1 MDNII
6 AFLMN
11 WGYMGMAVSAFL
23 AASILPFSSEAVM
36 VGLLAAGLDMWA
48 LVAWGT
54 VGNVLGSLFNYGIGR
69 LGKMEWIE
77 KYLHTKPEDLDRARR
92 FMGGRGA
99 WMGLFSCIPVIG
111 DVITIV
117 LGLMRANLTI
127 FIVSVTISKLV
138 RYVLLMVTAGTL
150 FSCSSPKS
158 SSDARIIT
166 VSIEPLRYFTQQI
179 VGDSYEVV
187 TMVPKGSSPETYEPT
202 ARQMTKLSE
211 SILYIK
217 VGNLGFERTWM
228 PRLEAN
234 APHTTIVDA
243 SQGIGN
249 NEDDD
254 PHTWMSTNNALVI
267 ARNIYHAV
275 KHINAKDST
284 VYKRRLDSL
293 CNVIKATDEYAMS
306 LTSQAHCKAFVI
318 YHPALTYFAS
328 DYGLEQIAV
337 EEHGREPTAADLQ
350 RIISTARSKGVKTMF
365 IQKEF
370 ANRNVDV
377 IANAIGAT
385 KVEINPLGYDWEKEM
400 KHIAEAINSTFASSK
415 KEINEDK
422 SR

>member
-1 MDNII
+1 MDSII

-11 WGYMGMAVSAFL
+11 WGYMGMALSAFL

-127 FIVSVTISKLV
+127 FIVSVTISKLA
-138 RYVLLMVTAGTL
+138 RYVVLMVTAGTL
-150 FSCSSPKS
+150 FSCSSAKN
-158 SSDARIIT
+158 DNANKIT
-166 VSIEPLRYFTQQI
+166 VSIEPLRYLTEQI
-179 VGDSYEVV
+179 VGDRFEVV

-202 ARQMTKLSE
+202 ARQMADLSE

-217 VGNLGFERTWM
+217 VGELGFERTWM
-228 PRLEAN
+228 PRLTSN
-234 APHTTIVDA
+234 APHITVVN
-243 SQGIGN
+243 SSEGITSHIG
-249 NEDDD
+249 DD
-254 PHTWMSTNNALVI
+254 PHSWMS
-267 ARNIYHAV
+267 ARNAIIMAHNIYEAV
-275 KHINAKDST
+275 KRIDVKDS
-284 VYKRRLDSL
+284 VFFRQRLDSL
-293 CNVIKATDEYAMS
+293 CNVIHTTDKYIRQTTA
-306 LTSQAHCKAFVI
+306 QAHCKSFII

-328 DYGLEQIAV
+328 DYGLEQLAL
-337 EEHGREPTAADLQ
+337 EEHGREPSAAELEQ
-350 RIISTARSKGVKTMF
+350 IISTAHAKGVKTMF
-365 IQKEF
+365 VQREF
-370 ANRNVDV
+370 ANRNVD
-377 IANAIGAT
+377 IITNTIGAR
-385 KVEINPLGYDWEKEM
+385 KVEINPLGYDWNKEM
-400 KHIAEAINSTFASSK
+400 RRIAA
-415 KEINEDK
+415 EIRN
-422 SR
+422 

>member
-1 MDNII
+1 MDSII

-11 WGYMGMAVSAFL
+11 WGYMGMALSAFL

-127 FIVSVTISKLV
+127 FIVSVTISKLA
-138 RYVLLMVTAGTL
+138 RYVVLMVTAGTL
-150 FSCSSPKS
+150 FSCSSAKN
-158 SSDARIIT
+158 DNANKIT
-166 VSIEPLRYFTQQI
+166 VSIEPLRYLTEQI
-179 VGDSYEVV
+179 VGDRFEVV

-202 ARQMTKLSE
+202 ARQMADLSE

-217 VGNLGFERTWM
+217 VGELGFERTWM
-228 PRLEAN
+228 PRLTSN
-234 APHTTIVDA
+234 APHITVVN
-243 SQGIGN
+243 SSEGITSHIG
-249 NEDDD
+249 DD
-254 PHTWMSTNNALVI
+254 PHSWMS
-267 ARNIYHAV
+267 ARNAIIMAHNIYEAV
-275 KHINAKDST
+275 KRIDVKDS
-284 VYKRRLDSL
+284 VFFSQRLDSL
-293 CNVIKATDEYAMS
+293 CSVIHATDKYIRQTTA
-306 LTSQAHCKAFVI
+306 QAQCKSFII

-328 DYGLEQIAV
+328 DYGLEQLAL
-337 EEHGREPTAADLQ
+337 EEHGREPSAAELEQ
-350 RIISTARSKGVKTMF
+350 IISTARAKGVKTMF
-365 IQKEF
+365 VQREF
-370 ANRNVDV
+370 ANRNVD
-377 IANAIGAT
+377 IITNTIGAR
-385 KVEINPLGYDWEKEM
+385 KVEINPLGYDWNKEM
-400 KHIAEAINSTFASSK
+400 RRIAA
-415 KEINEDK
+415 EIRN
-422 SR
+422 

>member
-1 MDNII
+1 MDSII

-11 WGYMGMAVSAFL
+11 WGYMGMALSAFL

-127 FIVSVTISKLV
+127 FIVSVTISKLA
-138 RYVLLMVTAGTL
+138 RYVVLMVTAGTL
-150 FSCSSPKS
+150 FSCSSAKN
-158 SSDARIIT
+158 DNTNKIT
-166 VSIEPLRYFTQQI
+166 VSIEPLRYLTEQI
-179 VGDSYEVV
+179 VGDRFEVV

-202 ARQMTKLSE
+202 ARQMADLSE

-217 VGNLGFERTWM
+217 VGELGFERTWM
-228 PRLEAN
+228 PRLTSN
-234 APHTTIVDA
+234 APHITVVN
-243 SQGIGN
+243 SSEGITSHIG
-249 NEDDD
+249 DD
-254 PHTWMSTNNALVI
+254 PHSWMS
-267 ARNIYHAV
+267 ARNAIIMAHNIYEAV
-275 KHINAKDST
+275 KRIDVKDS
-284 VYKRRLDSL
+284 VFFRQRLDSL
-293 CNVIKATDEYAMS
+293 CNVIHATDKYIRQTTA
-306 LTSQAHCKAFVI
+306 QAHCKSFII

-328 DYGLEQIAV
+328 DYGLEQLAL
-337 EEHGREPTAADLQ
+337 EEHGREPSAAELEQ
-350 RIISTARSKGVKTMF
+350 IISTARAKGVKTMF
-365 IQKEF
+365 VQREF
-370 ANRNVDV
+370 ANRNVD
-377 IANAIGAT
+377 IITNTIGAR
-385 KVEINPLGYDWEKEM
+385 KVEINPLGYDWNKEM
-400 KHIAEAINSTFASSK
+400 RRIAAEMTN
-415 KEINEDK
+415 
-422 SR
+422 

>member
-1 MDNII
+1 MDSII

-11 WGYMGMAVSAFL
+11 WGYMGMALSAFL

-127 FIVSVTISKLV
+127 FIVSVTISKLA
-138 RYVLLMVTAGTL
+138 RYVVLMVTAGTL
-150 FSCSSPKS
+150 FSCSSAKN
-158 SSDARIIT
+158 DNANKIT
-166 VSIEPLRYFTQQI
+166 VSIEPLRYLTEQI
-179 VGDSYEVV
+179 VGDRFEVV

-202 ARQMTKLSE
+202 ARQMADLSE

-217 VGNLGFERTWM
+217 VGELGFERTWM
-228 PRLEAN
+228 PRLTSN
-234 APHTTIVDA
+234 APHITVVN
-243 SQGIGN
+243 SSEGITSHIG
-249 NEDDD
+249 DD
-254 PHTWMSTNNALVI
+254 PHSWMS
-267 ARNIYHAV
+267 ARNAIIMAHNIYKAV
-275 KHINAKDST
+275 KRIDVKDS
-284 VYKRRLDSL
+284 VFFRQRLDSL
-293 CNVIKATDEYAMS
+293 CSVIHATDKYIRQTTA
-306 LTSQAHCKAFVI
+306 QAQCKSFII

-328 DYGLEQIAV
+328 DYGLEQLAL
-337 EEHGREPTAADLQ
+337 EEHGREPSAAELEQ
-350 RIISTARSKGVKTMF
+350 IISTARAKGVKTMF
-365 IQKEF
+365 IQREF
-370 ANRNVDV
+370 ANRNVD
-377 IANAIGAT
+377 IITNTIGAR
-385 KVEINPLGYDWEKEM
+385 KVEINPLGYDWNKEM
-400 KHIAEAINSTFASSK
+400 RRIAA
-415 KEINEDK
+415 EIRN
-422 SR
+422 

>member
-1 MDNII
+1 
-6 AFLMN
+6 MN
-11 WGYMGMAVSAFL
+11 WGYMGMALSAFL

-127 FIVSVTISKLV
+127 FIVSVTISKLA

-150 FSCSSPKS
+150 FSCSSAKN
-158 SSDARIIT
+158 DNANKIT
-166 VSIEPLRYFTQQI
+166 VSIEPLRYLTEQI
-179 VGDSYEVV
+179 VGDRFEVV

-202 ARQMTKLSE
+202 ARQMADLSE

-217 VGNLGFERTWM
+217 VGELGFERTWM
-228 PRLEAN
+228 PRLTSN
-234 APHTTIVDA
+234 APHITVVN
-243 SQGIGN
+243 SSEGITSHIG
-249 NEDDD
+249 DD
-254 PHTWMSTNNALVI
+254 PHSWMS
-267 ARNIYHAV
+267 ARNAIIMAHNIYEAV
-275 KHINAKDST
+275 KRIDVKDS
-284 VYKRRLDSL
+284 VFFRQRLDSL
-293 CNVIKATDEYAMS
+293 CNVIHATDKYIRQTTA
-306 LTSQAHCKAFVI
+306 QAHCKSFII

-328 DYGLEQIAV
+328 DYGLEQLAL
-337 EEHGREPTAADLQ
+337 EEHGREPSAAELEQ
-350 RIISTARSKGVKTMF
+350 IISTARAKGVKTMF
-365 IQKEF
+365 IQREF
-370 ANRNVDV
+370 ANRNVD
-377 IANAIGAT
+377 IITNTIGAR
-385 KVEINPLGYDWEKEM
+385 KVEINPLGYDWNKEM
-400 KHIAEAINSTFASSK
+400 RRIAAEMTN
-415 KEINEDK
+415 
-422 SR
+422 

>member
-1 MDNII
+1 MDSII

-11 WGYMGMAVSAFL
+11 WGYMGMALSSFL

-127 FIVSVTISKLV
+127 FTISVTISKLA
-138 RYVLLMVTAGTL
+138 RYVVLMVTAGTL
-150 FSCSSPKS
+150 FSCSSAKN
-158 SSDARIIT
+158 DNANKIT
-166 VSIEPLRYFTQQI
+166 VSIEPLRYLTEQI
-179 VGDSYEVV
+179 VGDRFEVV

-202 ARQMTKLSE
+202 ARQMADLSE

-217 VGNLGFERTWM
+217 VGELGFERTWM
-228 PRLEAN
+228 PRLTSN
-234 APHTTIVDA
+234 APHITVVN
-243 SQGIGN
+243 SSEGITSHIG
-249 NEDDD
+249 DD
-254 PHTWMSTNNALVI
+254 PHSWMS
-267 ARNIYHAV
+267 ARNAIIMAHNIYEAV
-275 KHINAKDST
+275 KRIDVKDS
-284 VYKRRLDSL
+284 VLFRQRLDSL
-293 CNVIKATDEYAMS
+293 CSVIHATDKYIRQTTA
-306 LTSQAHCKAFVI
+306 QAHCKSFII

-328 DYGLEQIAV
+328 DYGLEQLAL
-337 EEHGREPTAADLQ
+337 EEHGREPSAAELEQ
-350 RIISTARSKGVKTMF
+350 IISTARAKGVKTMF
-365 IQKEF
+365 VQREF
-370 ANRNVDV
+370 ANRNVD
-377 IANAIGAT
+377 IITNTIGAR
-385 KVEINPLGYDWEKEM
+385 KVEINPLGYDWNKEM
-400 KHIAEAINSTFASSK
+400 RRIAAEMTN
-415 KEINEDK
+415 
-422 SR
+422 

>member
-1 MDNII
+1 MDSII

-11 WGYMGMAVSAFL
+11 WGYMGMALSAFL

-127 FIVSVTISKLV
+127 FIVSVTISKLA
-138 RYVLLMVTAGTL
+138 RYVVLMVTAGTL
-150 FSCSSPKS
+150 FSCSSAKN
-158 SSDARIIT
+158 DNANKIT
-166 VSIEPLRYFTQQI
+166 VSIEPLRYLTEQI
-179 VGDSYEVV
+179 VGDRFEVV

-202 ARQMTKLSE
+202 ARQMADLSE

-217 VGNLGFERTWM
+217 VGELGFERTWM
-228 PRLEAN
+228 PRLTSN
-234 APHTTIVDA
+234 APHITVVN
-243 SQGIGN
+243 SSEGITSHIG
-249 NEDDD
+249 DD
-254 PHTWMSTNNALVI
+254 PHSWMS
-267 ARNIYHAV
+267 ARNAIIMAHNIYEAV
-275 KHINAKDST
+275 KRIDVKDS
-284 VYKRRLDSL
+284 VFFRQRLDSL
-293 CNVIKATDEYAMS
+293 CSVIHATDKYIRQTTA
-306 LTSQAHCKAFVI
+306 QAHCKSFII

-328 DYGLEQIAV
+328 DYGLEQLAL
-337 EEHGREPTAADLQ
+337 EEHGREPSAAELEQ
-350 RIISTARSKGVKTMF
+350 IISTARAKGVKTMF
-365 IQKEF
+365 IQREF
-370 ANRNVDV
+370 ANRNVD
-377 IANAIGAT
+377 IITNTIGAR
-385 KVEINPLGYDWEKEM
+385 KVEINPLGYDWNKEM
-400 KHIAEAINSTFASSK
+400 RRIAAEMTN
-415 KEINEDK
+415 
-422 SR
+422 

>member
-1 MDNII
+1 MDSII

-11 WGYMGMAVSAFL
+11 WGYMGMALSAFL

-127 FIVSVTISKLV
+127 FIVSVTISKLA
-138 RYVLLMVTAGTL
+138 RYVVLMVTAGTL
-150 FSCSSPKS
+150 FSCSSAKN
-158 SSDARIIT
+158 DNANKIT
-166 VSIEPLRYFTQQI
+166 VSIEPLRYLTEQI
-179 VGDSYEVV
+179 VGDRFEVV

-202 ARQMTKLSE
+202 ARQMADLSE

-217 VGNLGFERTWM
+217 VGELGFERTWM
-228 PRLEAN
+228 PRLTSN
-234 APHTTIVDA
+234 APHITVVN
-243 SQGIGN
+243 SSEGITSHIG
-249 NEDDD
+249 DD
-254 PHTWMSTNNALVI
+254 PHSWMS
-267 ARNIYHAV
+267 ARNAIIMAHNIYEAV
-275 KHINAKDST
+275 KRIDVKDS
-284 VYKRRLDSL
+284 VFFRQRLDSL
-293 CNVIKATDEYAMS
+293 CNVIHATDKYIRQTTA
-306 LTSQAHCKAFVI
+306 QAHCKSFII

-328 DYGLEQIAV
+328 DYGLEQLAL
-337 EEHGREPTAADLQ
+337 EEHGREPSAAELEQ
-350 RIISTARSKGVKTMF
+350 IISTARAKGVKTMF
-365 IQKEF
+365 VQREF
-370 ANRNVDV
+370 ANRNVD
-377 IANAIGAT
+377 IITNAIGAR
-385 KVEINPLGYDWEKEM
+385 KVEINPLGYDWNKEM
-400 KHIAEAINSTFASSK
+400 RRIAAEMTN
-415 KEINEDK
+415 
-422 SR
+422 

>member
-1 MDNII
+1 MDSII

-11 WGYMGMAVSAFL
+11 WGYMGMALSAFL

-127 FIVSVTISKLV
+127 FIVSVTISKLA
-138 RYVLLMVTAGTL
+138 RYVVLMVTAGTL
-150 FSCSSPKS
+150 FSCSSAKN
-158 SSDARIIT
+158 DNANKIT
-166 VSIEPLRYFTQQI
+166 VSIEPLRYLTEQI
-179 VGDSYEVV
+179 VGDRFEVV

-202 ARQMTKLSE
+202 ARQMADLSE

-217 VGNLGFERTWM
+217 VGELGFERTWM
-228 PRLEAN
+228 PRLTSN
-234 APHTTIVDA
+234 APHITVVN
-243 SQGIGN
+243 SSEGITSHIG
-249 NEDDD
+249 DD
-254 PHTWMSTNNALVI
+254 PHSWMS
-267 ARNIYHAV
+267 ARNAIIMAHNIYEAV
-275 KHINAKDST
+275 KRIDVKDS
-284 VYKRRLDSL
+284 VFFRQRLDSL
-293 CNVIKATDEYAMS
+293 CNVIHATEKYIRQTTA
-306 LTSQAHCKAFVI
+306 QAHCKSFII

-328 DYGLEQIAV
+328 DYGLEQLAL
-337 EEHGREPTAADLQ
+337 EEHGREPSAAELEQ
-350 RIISTARSKGVKTMF
+350 IISTARAKGVKTMF
-365 IQKEF
+365 IQREF
-370 ANRNVDV
+370 ANRNVD
-377 IANAIGAT
+377 IITNTIGAR
-385 KVEINPLGYDWEKEM
+385 KVEINPLGYDWNKEM
-400 KHIAEAINSTFASSK
+400 RRIAAEMTN
-415 KEINEDK
+415 
-422 SR
+422 

>member
-1 MDNII
+1 MDSII

-11 WGYMGMAVSAFL
+11 WGYMGMALSAFL

-127 FIVSVTISKLV
+127 FIVSVTISKLA
-138 RYVLLMVTAGTL
+138 RYVVLMVTAGTL
-150 FSCSSPKS
+150 FSCSSAKN
-158 SSDARIIT
+158 DNANKIT
-166 VSIEPLRYFTQQI
+166 VSIEPLRYLTEQI
-179 VGDSYEVV
+179 VGDRFEVV

-202 ARQMTKLSE
+202 ARQMADLSE

-217 VGNLGFERTWM
+217 VGELGFERTWM
-228 PRLEAN
+228 PRLTSN
-234 APHTTIVDA
+234 APHITVVN
-243 SQGIGN
+243 SSEGITSHIG
-249 NEDDD
+249 DD
-254 PHTWMSTNNALVI
+254 PHSWMS
-267 ARNIYHAV
+267 ARNAIIMAHNIYEAV
-275 KHINAKDST
+275 KRIDVKDS
-284 VYKRRLDSL
+284 VLFRQRLDSL
-293 CNVIKATDEYAMS
+293 CSVIHATDKYIRQTTA
-306 LTSQAHCKAFVI
+306 QAHCKSFII

-328 DYGLEQIAV
+328 DYGLEQLAL
-337 EEHGREPTAADLQ
+337 EEHGREPSAAELEQ
-350 RIISTARSKGVKTMF
+350 IISTARAKGVKTMF
-365 IQKEF
+365 IQREF
-370 ANRNVDV
+370 ANRNVD
-377 IANAIGAT
+377 IITNTIGAR
-385 KVEINPLGYDWEKEM
+385 KVEINPLGYDWNKEM
-400 KHIAEAINSTFASSK
+400 RRIAEEMTN
-415 KEINEDK
+415 
-422 SR
+422 

>member
-1 MDNII
+1 MDSII

-11 WGYMGMAVSAFL
+11 WGYMGMALSAFL

-127 FIVSVTISKLV
+127 FIVSVTISKLA
-138 RYVLLMVTAGTL
+138 RYVVLMVTAGTL
-150 FSCSSPKS
+150 FSCSSAKN
-158 SSDARIIT
+158 DNANKIT
-166 VSIEPLRYFTQQI
+166 VSIEPLRYLTEQI
-179 VGDSYEVV
+179 VGDRFEVV

-202 ARQMTKLSE
+202 ARQMADLSE

-217 VGNLGFERTWM
+217 VGELGFERTWM
-228 PRLEAN
+228 PRLTSN
-234 APHTTIVDA
+234 APHITVVN
-243 SQGIGN
+243 SSEGITSHIG
-249 NEDDD
+249 DD
-254 PHTWMSTNNALVI
+254 PHSWMS
-267 ARNIYHAV
+267 ARNAIIMAHNIYEAV
-275 KHINAKDST
+275 KRIDVKDS
-284 VYKRRLDSL
+284 VFFRQRLDSL
-293 CNVIKATDEYAMS
+293 CSVIHATDKYIRQTTA
-306 LTSQAHCKAFVI
+306 QAQCKSFII

-328 DYGLEQIAV
+328 DYGLEQLAL
-337 EEHGREPTAADLQ
+337 EEHGREPSAAELEQ
-350 RIISTARSKGVKTMF
+350 IISTARAKGVKTMF
-365 IQKEF
+365 VQREF
-370 ANRNVDV
+370 ANRNVD
-377 IANAIGAT
+377 IITNTIGAR
-385 KVEINPLGYDWEKEM
+385 KVEINPLGYDWNKEM
-400 KHIAEAINSTFASSK
+400 RRIAAEMTN
-415 KEINEDK
+415 
-422 SR
+422 

>member
-1 MDNII
+1 MDSII

-11 WGYMGMAVSAFL
+11 WGYMGMALSAFL

-127 FIVSVTISKLV
+127 FIVSVTISKLA
-138 RYVLLMVTAGTL
+138 RYVVLMVTAGTL
-150 FSCSSPKS
+150 FSCSSAKN
-158 SSDARIIT
+158 DNANKIT
-166 VSIEPLRYFTQQI
+166 VSIEPLRYLTEQI
-179 VGDSYEVV
+179 VGDRFEVV

-202 ARQMTKLSE
+202 ARQMADLSE

-217 VGNLGFERTWM
+217 VGELGFERTWM
-228 PRLEAN
+228 PRLTSN
-234 APHTTIVDA
+234 APHITVVN
-243 SQGIGN
+243 SSEGITSHIG
-249 NEDDD
+249 DD
-254 PHTWMSTNNALVI
+254 PHSWMS
-267 ARNIYHAV
+267 ARNAIIMAHNIYEAV
-275 KHINAKDST
+275 KRIDVKDS
-284 VYKRRLDSL
+284 VFFRQRLDSL
-293 CNVIKATDEYAMS
+293 CNVIHATDKYIRQTTA
-306 LTSQAHCKAFVI
+306 QAQCKSFII

-328 DYGLEQIAV
+328 DYGLEQLAL
-337 EEHGREPTAADLQ
+337 EEHGREPSASELEQ
-350 RIISTARSKGVKTMF
+350 IISTARAKGVKTMF
-365 IQKEF
+365 VQREF
-370 ANRNVDV
+370 ANRNVD
-377 IANAIGAT
+377 IITNTIGAR
-385 KVEINPLGYDWEKEM
+385 KVEINPLGYDWNKEM
-400 KHIAEAINSTFASSK
+400 RRIAA
-415 KEINEDK
+415 EIRN
-422 SR
+422 

>member
-1 MDNII
+1 MDSII

-11 WGYMGMAVSAFL
+11 WGYMGMALSAFL

-127 FIVSVTISKLV
+127 FIVSVTISKLA
-138 RYVLLMVTAGTL
+138 RYVVLMVTAGTL
-150 FSCSSPKS
+150 FSCSSAKN
-158 SSDARIIT
+158 DNANKIT
-166 VSIEPLRYFTQQI
+166 VSIEPLRYLTEQI
-179 VGDSYEVV
+179 VGDRFEVV

-202 ARQMTKLSE
+202 ARQMADLSE

-217 VGNLGFERTWM
+217 VGELGFERTWM
-228 PRLEAN
+228 PRLTSN
-234 APHTTIVDA
+234 APHITVVN
-243 SQGIGN
+243 SSEGITSHIG
-249 NEDDD
+249 DD
-254 PHTWMSTNNALVI
+254 PHSWMS
-267 ARNIYHAV
+267 ARNAIIMAHNIYEAV
-275 KHINAKDST
+275 KRIDVKDS
-284 VYKRRLDSL
+284 VFFRQRLDSL
-293 CNVIKATDEYAMS
+293 CNVIHATDKYIRQTTA
-306 LTSQAHCKAFVI
+306 QAHCKSFII

-328 DYGLEQIAV
+328 DYGLEQLAL
-337 EEHGREPTAADLQ
+337 EEHGREPSASELEQ
-350 RIISTARSKGVKTMF
+350 IISTARAKGVKTMF
-365 IQKEF
+365 VQREF
-370 ANRNVDV
+370 ANRNVD
-377 IANAIGAT
+377 IITNTIGAR
-385 KVEINPLGYDWEKEM
+385 KVEINPLGYDWNKEM
-400 KHIAEAINSTFASSK
+400 RRIAAEMTN
-415 KEINEDK
+415 
-422 SR
+422 

>member
-1 MDNII
+1 MDSII

-11 WGYMGMAVSAFL
+11 WGYMGMALSAFL

-127 FIVSVTISKLV
+127 FIVSVTISKLA
-138 RYVLLMVTAGTL
+138 RYVVLMVTAGTL
-150 FSCSSPKS
+150 FSCSSAKN
-158 SSDARIIT
+158 DNANKIT
-166 VSIEPLRYFTQQI
+166 VSIEPLRYLTEQI
-179 VGDSYEVV
+179 VGDRFEVV

-202 ARQMTKLSE
+202 ARQMADLSE

-217 VGNLGFERTWM
+217 VGELGFERTWM
-228 PRLEAN
+228 PRLTSN
-234 APHTTIVDA
+234 APHITVVN
-243 SQGIGN
+243 SSEGITSHIG
-249 NEDDD
+249 DD
-254 PHTWMSTNNALVI
+254 PHSWMS
-267 ARNIYHAV
+267 ARNAIIMAHNIYEAV
-275 KHINAKDST
+275 KRIDVKDS
-284 VYKRRLDSL
+284 VFFRQRLDSL
-293 CNVIKATDEYAMS
+293 CNVIHATDKYIRQTTA
-306 LTSQAHCKAFVI
+306 QAHCKSFII

-328 DYGLEQIAV
+328 DYGLEQLAL
-337 EEHGREPTAADLQ
+337 EEHGREPSAAELEQ
-350 RIISTARSKGVKTMF
+350 IISTARAKGVKTMF
-365 IQKEF
+365 IQREF
-370 ANRNVDV
+370 ANRNVD
-377 IANAIGAT
+377 IITNTIGAR
-385 KVEINPLGYDWEKEM
+385 KVEINPLGYDWNKEM
-400 KHIAEAINSTFASSK
+400 RQIAE
-415 KEINEDK
+415 EIRN
-422 SR
+422 

>member
-1 MDNII
+1 MDSII

-11 WGYMGMAVSAFL
+11 WGYMGMALSAFL

-127 FIVSVTISKLV
+127 FIVSVTISKLA
-138 RYVLLMVTAGTL
+138 RYVVLMVTAGTL
-150 FSCSSPKS
+150 FSCSSAKN
-158 SSDARIIT
+158 DNANKIT
-166 VSIEPLRYFTQQI
+166 VSIEPLRYLTEQI
-179 VGDSYEVV
+179 VGDRFEVV

-202 ARQMTKLSE
+202 ARQMADLSE

-217 VGNLGFERTWM
+217 VGELGFERTWM
-228 PRLEAN
+228 PRLTSN
-234 APHTTIVDA
+234 APHITVVN
-243 SQGIGN
+243 SSEGITSHIG
-249 NEDDD
+249 DD
-254 PHTWMSTNNALVI
+254 PHSWMS
-267 ARNIYHAV
+267 ARNAIIMAHNIYEAV
-275 KHINAKDST
+275 KRIDVKDS
-284 VYKRRLDSL
+284 VFFRQRLDSL
-293 CNVIKATDEYAMS
+293 CSVIHATDKYIRQTTA
-306 LTSQAHCKAFVI
+306 QAHCKSFII

-328 DYGLEQIAV
+328 DYGLEQLAL
-337 EEHGREPTAADLQ
+337 EEHGREPSAAELEQ
-350 RIISTARSKGVKTMF
+350 IISTARAKGVKTMF
-365 IQKEF
+365 IQREF
-370 ANRNVDV
+370 ANRNVD
-377 IANAIGAT
+377 IITNAIGAR
-385 KVEINPLGYDWEKEM
+385 KVEINPLGYDWNKEM
-400 KHIAEAINSTFASSK
+400 RRIAAEMTN
-415 KEINEDK
+415 
-422 SR
+422 